1 MKFDLHA
8 KRKERDL
15 TLEAIAK
22 YVGVSKS
29 TVKKWESGYIKNMRR
44 DKIAKL
50 AKILD
55 VPAVDILESGIDCPP
70 PPQNV
75 ELTKSLEK
83 QLAELLKNTFN
94 APLGKSFTLV
104 LKDNKLFLLDSQP
117 SPTLPK

>member
-1 MKFDLHA
+1 MKFDLYA

-55 VPAVDILESGIDCPP
+55 VSPVDILESGIDSSLL
-70 PPQNV
+70 PQNV
-75 ELTKSLEK
+75 ELTKPLEK
-83 QLAELLKNTFN
+83 QLSELLKNTFN
-94 APLGKSFTLV
+94 ASLGKSFTLV
-104 LKDNKLFLLDSQP
+104 LKDNKLFFCDSHSFP
-117 SPTLPK
+117 EKL

>member
-1 MKFDLHA
+1 MKFDLYA
-8 KRKERDL
+8 KRKERAL

-55 VPAVDILESGIDCPP
+55 VSPVDILESGIDSSL

-75 ELTKSLEK
+75 ELTKPLEK
-83 QLAELLKNTFN
+83 QLSELLKNTFN
-94 APLGKSFTLV
+94 ASLGKSFTLV
-104 LKDNKLFLLDSQP
+104 LKDNKLFFCDSHSFP
-117 SPTLPK
+117 EKL